1 MYKVN
6 TFKFSPNSL
15 KIDTLDTEIEEFLSQ
30 GDYVHLEK
38 IQQLNDDR
46 VWLLVIVWID
56 PDK

>member
-38 IQQLNDDR
+38 IQQPNDDR